1 MVEVGGTIVTRC
13 HGPESGDILSRHRR
27 HTHRSPAMSM
37 RRLSFALPLAVLSL
51 QAATGLVVRAG
62 QTAPPPAA
70 ASAARPA
77 DHVIVISIDGFRPAM
92 YLDSDR
98 EGVTLP
104 HLQALRAAGSAAEGM
119 VVAHP
124 SLTYVSHTTLATG
137 VRPARHGIIS
147 NTKFDPPTGSP
158 QWYYEVDAMKVPAIW
173 DRARERRLKTAV
185 ASWPVTVGAT
195 IDVRFPE
202 SNQAPPDSTW
212 LVRARRDSTPGLV
225 DAVAQQLAPYGEN
238 DNRNAVQRDR
248 FTAAMAAHIIRTERP
263 NLLMIHLM
271 ETDTAQHADGPGSV
285 AARTAIQH
293 IDAHV
298 GAILAAADEAG
309 IRDRTAVIVTGDHGF
324 SRVHTLIQPNVIL
337 RQHGWLATNERGRV
351 ATWQVASHASAIRLK
366 DPGDTALAAKVEQAF
381 REAAAVTY
389 KGIFRVVS
397 RAELDDLGAYPE
409 AAFFI
414 EPAEGYYVSDGV
426 QDDSVL
432 VGAARF
438 GAHGFLPT
446 EARMHTGF
454 IAAGAGIRRGVPLPL
469 LRQIDVAPTI
479 ARLLGFTM
487 PDVDGVPIVGVLK

>member
-1 MVEVGGTIVTRC
+1 
-13 HGPESGDILSRHRR
+13 
-27 HTHRSPAMSM
+27 MSM
-37 RRLSFALPLAVLSL
+37 RRPPFSLPPTAVVLFAAIGVFAGASQLPGRAEAV
-51 QAATGLVVRAG
+51 QPG
-62 QTAPPPAA
+62 
-70 ASAARPA
+70 RPA

-92 YLDSDR
+92 YLDSER

-137 VRPARHGIIS
+137 VRPVRHGIIS

-173 DRARERRLKTAV
+173 DRAREHHLKTAV

-212 LVRARRDSTPGLV
+212 LARARRDSTPGLV
-225 DAVAQQLAPYGEN
+225 DAVAEQLAPYGEN

-248 FTAAMAAHIIRTERP
+248 FTAAMAAHIIRTEKP

-271 ETDTAQHADGPGSV
+271 ETDTAQHADGPGSA
-285 AARTAIQH
+285 AARAAIQH
-293 IDAHV
+293 VDAHV

-337 RQHGWLATNERGRV
+337 RQHGWLTTNERGRV
-351 ATWQVASHASAIRLK
+351 ATWQVASHATAIRLK
-366 DPGDTALAAKVEQAF
+366 DPRDKGLAARVERAF

-389 KGIFRVVS
+389 RGIFRVVS
-397 RAELDDLGAYPE
+397 RAELDDLGAYPD

-426 QDDSVL
+426 QDDAVL
-432 VGAARF
+432 VGATRF

-446 EARMHTGF
+446 ETRMHTGF
-454 IAAGAGIRRGVPLPL
+454 IAAGAGIRRDVPLPL